1 MKNCKCYNTIKD
13 MGHDPICDC
22 ECHQLKEEYALDAD
36 KVLEGEMKL
45 SEFRKKYNIG
55 DPTF

>member
-1 MKNCKCYNTIKD
+1 